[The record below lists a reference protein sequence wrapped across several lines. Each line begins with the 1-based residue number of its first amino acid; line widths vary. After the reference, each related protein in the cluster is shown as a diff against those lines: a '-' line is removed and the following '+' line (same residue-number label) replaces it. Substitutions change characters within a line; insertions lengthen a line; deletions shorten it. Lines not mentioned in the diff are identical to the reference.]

1 MTQTNL
7 HSLDHWKRNIILF
20 LSSQIISLF
29 GSSLVQYAIT
39 WYITLNTQSGMMMTI
54 SIICGFVP
62 AFFLSPFAGVWAD
75 RYNRKLL
82 IILSD
87 ATIAIS
93 TLLLAILFLIGY
105 DEIWLL
111 FVISAIRALGTG
123 IQTPAVGATLP
134 QLVPAAQLTKVNGF
148 NGSIQSLIMLISPMI
163 SGAIFATVSIES
175 IFFIDVITAA
185 IGISFLLI
193 FVPIP
198 SHAKAAQK
206 QQTSY
211 FTDLKEGYLYIKH
224 HDFIKKFFSFFA
236 IFFVLAAPV
245 AFLTPLQV
253 TRSFGNHV
261 WRLTAIEVSFALGML
276 IGGIIVAIWGGF
288 KNKIHT
294 MMMATILAGLCTFL
308 LGIIPNFWIYLLITG
323 ICGVAMPFFNTPST
337 VLLQEKVEE
346 DYLGRVFGVLT
357 MISTSMMP
365 LGMLVFGP
373 LADYIAIEWM
383 LIGTG
388 LMMMILGFFLVGSKV
403 LVEAGKPTAEVTQD

>member
-1 MTQTNL
+1 M
-7 HSLDHWKRNIILF
+7 DHWKRNIILF
-20 LSSQIISLF
+20 LSSQTISLF

-82 IILSD
+82 IILAD
-87 ATIAIS
+87 ASIAIS
-93 TLLLAILFLIGY
+93 TLLLAIVFLIGY

-123 IQTPAVGATLP
+123 IQTPAVGAALP
-134 QLVPAAQLTKVNGF
+134 QLVPADQLTRINGF

-185 IGISFLLI
+185 IGISILFV
-193 FVPIP
+193 FVPIH

-206 QQTSY
+206 QQSSY
-211 FTDLKEGYLYIKH
+211 FTDLKEGYLYIKQ

-253 TRSFGNHV
+253 TRNFGNNV
-261 WRLTAIEVSFALGML
+261 WYLTAIEVAFALGML
-276 IGGIIVAIWGGF
+276 IGGIIIAIWGGF

-294 MMMATILAGLCTFL
+294 MMMASVLTGLCTFL
-308 LGIIPNFWIYLLITG
+308 LGIIPNFWIYLTITS
-323 ICGVAMPFFNTPST
+323 ICGVVMPLFNTPSM

-346 DYLGRVFGVLT
+346 NFLGRVFSILT

-388 LMMMILGFFLVGSKV
+388 FMMMLLGFFLVRSKV
-403 LVEAGKPTAEVTQD
+403 LVEAGKPTVEVTQD